1 MNRIYRLKV
10 LVIILITLTNCR
22 DFLSEKSDVKLA
34 IPEKIEDNQALLDQ
48 YGFINI
54 DFSSIAETSSD
65 DIYLN
70 DSDYNSLPYDE
81 YKRLYTWQPDNVTP
95 PVSVG
100 NAWVH
105 CYRAI
110 YICNSVLKNINDYNL
125 TGIDADNVKG
135 QALALRAIR
144 YLDGVQAWCKA
155 YNSATAGNDLGLPLK
170 LDPDMNAPSTRSSLQ
185 DTYAQIIADLKS
197 AIDLLP
203 EKQISVTRMSKTA
216 AQGILARTY
225 LYMGDYENSLKYSLE
240 SLKSNSKLLN
250 YNQLNQ
256 QADFP
261 INDLNEE
268 ILFWGAMKYDYHL
281 IPAKI
286 PLSLFNSYSDNDLRK
301 NIFFRTNA
309 SGEILFKGYYL
320 NSNGPLCGI
329 AVDEIFLM
337 AAESYIR
344 KGNIVDGLAKLN
356 ELSEKRWKIG
366 TFIPFSASTQ
376 EDALEIV
383 LTERRKELILR
394 GLRWADIKRLNLQ
407 GKNIVLNRNVN
418 GQSYILQPNDLK
430 YAIAIPEDIIKLTGM
445 QQNPR

>member
-1 MNRIYRLKV
+1 
-10 LVIILITLTNCR
+10 
-22 DFLSEKSDVKLA
+22 
-34 IPEKIEDNQALLDQ
+34 
-48 YGFINI
+48 
-54 DFSSIAETSSD
+54 
-65 DIYLN
+65 
-70 DSDYNSLPYDE
+70 
-81 YKRLYTWQPDNVTP
+81 
-95 PVSVG
+95 
-100 NAWVH
+100 
-105 CYRAI
+105 
-110 YICNSVLKNINDYNL
+110 
-125 TGIDADNVKG
+125 
-135 QALALRAIR
+135 
-144 YLDGVQAWCKA
+144 
-155 YNSATAGNDLGLPLK
+155 
-170 LDPDMNAPSTRSSLQ
+170 MNAPSTRSSLQ

-225 LYMGDYENSLKYSLE
+225 LYMGDYENSLKYSWE
-240 SLKSNSKLLN
+240 SLKRNSKLLN

-286 PLSLFNSYSDNDLRK
+286 PLSLFNRYSDNDLRK

-344 KGNIVDGLAKLN
+344 KGNIVEGLAKLN

-407 GKNIVLNRNVN
+407 GKNIVLELPL
-418 GQSYILQPNDLK
+418 GLQFETFPKAPSVVSL
-430 YAIAIPEDIIKLTGM
+430 LL
-445 QQNPR
+445 